1 MAALVW
7 IGTALALM
15 GLGGLVWCI
24 VVAARAKR
32 AGLDGDEMAAR
43 LRGLVALNLG
53 ALALSALG
61 LMLVVLGV
69 VLG

>member
-15 GLGGLVWCI
+15 GLGGLVWCV
-24 VVAARAKR
+24 VVATRAKR